1 MAQRNQAKWAALLVH
16 MTALPSPGAAH
27 GQRAATWRRARRTAE
42 ARPVPQPAGRRTP
55 GSAWACRATWRW
67 GRSASFLGRKTLIW
81 TVHAKGEQ
89 ERKGEEATKK
99 ATAKSEKKKK
109 SSSVLSPPVSSSQI
123 TMRRLRSAVAV
134 ALVGLSSGAQ
144 ALSTSRGVAASA
156 FRPRAGVVRC
166 AEPEWSPQEDWA
178 LQDQVKAYSAGTGV
192 DTATFWTV
200 LTRTPRGLPSVRTG
214 NASSC
219 ALLRAPAS
227 CTHPRH
233 RAACSRAPCTVCA
246 PAPCVPCVP

>member
-1 MAQRNQAKWAALLVH
+1 
-16 MTALPSPGAAH
+16 
-27 GQRAATWRRARRTAE
+27 
-42 ARPVPQPAGRRTP
+42 
-55 GSAWACRATWRW
+55 
-67 GRSASFLGRKTLIW
+67 
-81 TVHAKGEQ
+81 
-89 ERKGEEATKK
+89 
-99 ATAKSEKKKK
+99 
-109 SSSVLSPPVSSSQI
+109 
-123 TMRRLRSAVAV
+123 MRRLRTAVAV

-200 LTRTPRGLPSVRTG
+200 LTRTPRGLPSVRTA

-219 ALLRAPAS
+219 ALLRAPAC
-227 CTHPRH
+227 CTYPRH
-233 RAACSRAPCTVCA
+233 RAACSPRPMHGMRTSPGRTVRTVTPQLLERARCECASIVGARPHRTRGTRRAVGGRWRHAGAA
-246 PAPCVPCVP
+246 PALHPPLSHPSAPSAPAASSSPPVRCSRRGSNCNPMHPACKLCISL